1 MVAEITELTTLEKTL
16 IQKIRQLPQ
25 GKVSEVETFIDF
37 LSQRRE
43 DEKLTLGAMKLSEEV
58 LREIWDNPL
67 DAKYDDL

>member
-1 MVAEITELTTLEKTL
+1 MVAELTELTTLEKTL

-58 LREIWDNPL
+58 LREIWDNPD
-67 DAKYDDL
+67 DAEYDNL